1 MPFFVWQKKRRAVIL
16 SSKKKVVK
24 FKKKTFVP
32 LFVMETGSTVPK
44 MGFSGIVLILGN
56 EQKNGFKGKMHLHKV
71 KYFVGGIFFQ

>member
-1 MPFFVWQKKRRAVIL
+1 M

-24 FKKKTFVP
+24 FKKKKTFVP
-32 LFVMETGSTVPK
+32 LFVMETDSIVPK
-44 MGFSGIVLILGN
+44 VGFSGLVLILGD